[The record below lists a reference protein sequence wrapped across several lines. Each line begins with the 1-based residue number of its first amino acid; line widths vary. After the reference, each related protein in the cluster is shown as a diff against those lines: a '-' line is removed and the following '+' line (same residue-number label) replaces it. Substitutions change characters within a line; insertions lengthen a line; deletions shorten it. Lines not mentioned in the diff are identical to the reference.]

1 MKNNRITIL
10 YALFVGIYAV
20 NFLGAYIFSL

>member
-10 YALFVGIYAV
+10 YALFVGIYAAYFSGAFV
-20 NFLGAYIFSL
+20 FFL